1 MAEEIKNTAQGTH
14 FDEAQ
19 LMLYLDGELPSSE
32 ANQLKTH
39 LLACPECRQE
49 FSDLQEANQ
58 AFITFQGQFN
68 ESLPEP
74 PLNWA
79 DFSERLEETLA
90 EPVAERRTWWSQSW
104 LRQSWLRKFA
114 DSVRQTGSGA
124 IVPWTLSGA
133 AAALAL
139 VFFLLHSPVK
149 HPLTA
154 DEVLSR
160 AQQQSVRLDASVTPV
175 VYQKISITDSA
186 APQAAVTVQI
196 WNDKKNGR
204 FREEAVNGADTDRTN
219 GTRKS
224 AGKARKAE
232 PQSLLQDVNAVFAAN
247 QLPLSA
253 PVSAEAFKAWV
264 QTPGR
269 KDESMSK
276 EQFGGGEAYRLSVK
290 VADAGIPAG
299 NSPFI
304 RAMDLLVRAN
314 DWHAVAERLTVASV
328 AGTHT
333 YQIAEL
339 EYRVIPLSELPGN
352 VFGALEGGASPM
364 LDSGMVAAPG
374 TGQLSFADLAVEV
387 LDRLDSVD
395 ALVQDQIIV
404 TRAGNEGLQI
414 GGIVRSESRK
424 AEILGALGSL
434 ASNPAVKLNLLSA
447 GDARSLGTTP
457 LTHPIQLQSVE
468 VLLNEAG
475 SIPEVRSYLAVHRHV
490 AERDLDQAADHFV
503 TDAVEHSTEAQ
514 LHAQALKQIV
524 EILPLS
530 GAGPV
535 SPETRERWRAL
546 VGRHAQASRREIHQ
560 LEQQLSP
567 VFVSAASGGAL
578 ASGSAG
584 EEGLQPEASRL
595 LNMTTDSDRILW
607 QAFSSNASA
616 VDRRGLTEAEFWRML
631 KEEDSLA
638 AHIVEKAHP

>member
-1 MAEEIKNTAQGTH
+1 MFEGIENTVQGTH
-14 FDEAQ
+14 LDEAQ
-19 LMLYLDGELPSSE
+19 LMLYIDGELPSSE
-32 ANQLKTH
+32 ANQVKTH

-49 FSDLQEANQ
+49 FSDLQEANE
-58 AFITFQGQFN
+58 AFATFQGQC
-68 ESLPEP
+68 SAALPAP

-79 DFSERLEETLA
+79 DFSERLQETLA
-90 EPVAERRTWWSQSW
+90 QPVAERRASHQSW
-104 LRQSWLRKFA
+104 WRGFV
-114 DSVRQTGSGA
+114 DSVRQTASGA

-139 VFFLLHSPVK
+139 VFLFLHSPAK
-149 HPLTA
+149 HPLTL

-160 AQQQSVRLDASVTPV
+160 AQQQSASLDASVTPV

-186 APQAAVTVQI
+186 TPQTPITVQI
-196 WNDKKNGR
+196 WNDQKNGR
-204 FREEAVNGADTDRTN
+204 FREEAVNRADTDKT
-219 GTRKS
+219 GWTRKS

-232 PQSLLQDVNAVFAAN
+232 PPSLLREVNAVFAAN
-247 QLPLSA
+247 HLPLST
-253 PVSAEAFKAWV
+253 PVSAEVFKAWV
-264 QTPGR
+264 QAPGR

-276 EQFGGGEAYRLSVK
+276 EQFAGGEAYRLAAN
-290 VADAGIPAG
+290 VADAGLPAG
-299 NSPFI
+299 NSSFI
-304 RAMDLLVRAN
+304 RTMDLLVRAN
-314 DWHAVAERLTVASV
+314 DWHAVAERLTVASA

-333 YQIAEL
+333 YEIAEL
-339 EYRVIPLSELPGN
+339 EYRVIPLCELPEN
-352 VFGALEGGASPM
+352 VFGALEGGTAPI
-364 LDSGMVAAPG
+364 LDSGMVAGPG
-374 TGQLSFADLAVEV
+374 TGPLSFADLAVDV

-395 ALVQDQIIV
+395 ALVQDQLVV
-404 TRAGNEGLQI
+404 TRAGAEGLQI

-447 GDARSLGTTP
+447 GDARSVGATP

-530 GAGPV
+530 SAGPV
-535 SPETRERWRAL
+535 SPATREKWRNL
-546 VGRHAQASRREIHQ
+546 IGRHAQASRREIHQ

-567 VFVSAASGGAL
+567 VYAHAASAGGAFDPG
-578 ASGSAG
+578 AAG
-584 EEGLQPEASRL
+584 EEELRPEASRL

-616 VDRRGLTEAEFWRML
+616 ADRRGLTEAEFWLML
-631 KEEDSLA
+631 KEEDLLA